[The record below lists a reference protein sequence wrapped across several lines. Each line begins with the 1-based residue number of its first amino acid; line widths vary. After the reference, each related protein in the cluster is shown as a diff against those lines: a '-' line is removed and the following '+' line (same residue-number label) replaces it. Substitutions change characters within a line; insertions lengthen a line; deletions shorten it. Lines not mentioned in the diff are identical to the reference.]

1 MTVIEDIAARLGNTV
16 VGIAAGGSGVVV
28 APGVAVTLARNV
40 RGDSA
45 RVVTADGTTQDA
57 RVLGADPSADLAVL
71 SVEDLGVAAAWDE
84 APAPPGIGRKVY
96 ALADPGGTGLR
107 VTGGTVAGVPRGVRG
122 PSGRLVEGAIE
133 HTAPLPRGS
142 GGGPLVDRSGAI
154 VGLNAL
160 RRDGGLILAWP
171 ATLLRDRAAALAA
184 GTSTAPRRLGVAL
197 LGARQTRRMR
207 SAVGL
212 PDEGGLLVRGVQ
224 EGSPAAAA
232 GLTRGDLV
240 VAAGGT
246 PVAGLDDLHAAID
259 AAGASALPLELL
271 RGAERITVEVPA

>member
-1 MTVIEDIAARLGNTV
+1 MTAIEDIAAMLGDAV
-16 VGIAAGGSGVVV
+16 LGVASGGSGVVV

-40 RGDSA
+40 HGAAA
-45 RVVTADGTTQDA
+45 RVVMADGAAQDA
-57 RVLGADPSADLAVL
+57 RVLGADPSVDLAVL
-71 SVEDLGVAAAWDE
+71 AVEDRGTVAAWDD

-107 VTGGTVAGVPRGVRG
+107 VTGGSVAGVPRRVRG
-122 PSGRLVEGAIE
+122 PSGRLIEGALE

-171 ATLLRDRAAALAA
+171 ATLLRERAAVLAT

-240 VAAGGT
+240 VAAGGM

-259 AAGASALPLELL
+259 AAGSGGLPLELL
-271 RGAERITVEVPA
+271 RGTERIAVEVPA

>member
-1 MTVIEDIAARLGNTV
+1 MTVIEDIAAALGDAV
-16 VGIAAGGSGVVV
+16 IGVASGGSGVVI

-40 RGDSA
+40 RGGAA
-45 RVVTADGTTQDA
+45 RVVTADGAAQDA
-57 RVLGADPSADLAVL
+57 RVLGADPSVDLAVL
-71 SVEDLGVAAAWDE
+71 ALEDRGATAAWHDG
-84 APAPPGIGRKVY
+84 AAPPGIGRKVY

-107 VTGGTVAGVPRGVRG
+107 VTGGAVAGVPRGVRG

-142 GGGPLVDRSGAI
+142 GGGPLVDRSGAV

-171 ATLLRDRAAALAA
+171 ATLLRERAAALAA

-197 LGARQTRRMR
+197 LGPRQTRRMR
-207 SAVGL
+207 AAVGL
-212 PDEGGLLVRGVQ
+212 PDAGGLLVRGVQ
-224 EGSPAAAA
+224 EGSPAEAA
-232 GLTRGDLV
+232 GLTRGDVV

-246 PVAGLDDLHAAID
+246 RVAGLDDLHAAID
-259 AAGASALPLELL
+259 AAGAGALALELL
-271 RGAERITVEVPA
+271 RGADRVTVEVPA